1 MRRGIVLLSLLAS
14 AQGYNGGGAGP
25 CEGKRLDGPAKDVLR
40 GAHLT
45 VLELEWAPFA
55 YKDATASHGWSG
67 FDIDLFSEVANI
79 LGFTFEVTE
88 TSKLTDETYTQ
99 FLVRTV
105 DTTLTPTLTPEPEPE
120 PCPAP
125 APNQVDTADLWL
137 SYWLRNAERMDG
149 SSMLSGHVDASGVL
163 VAPPPKHNNM
173 VKVAWLAAAHAA
185 THSSRGRPTC
195 SGPRSVPKC
204 RALAAWVPK
213 SQRPLRR
220 FWCLPNVAHLAAFGH
235 PGTSQRASRITCSR
249 SSPRSTSRCGRASSP

>member
-105 DTTLTPTLTPEPEPE
+105 DTTLTPTLTREPEPE
-120 PCPAP
+120 SLPLPLTRWTQLTCGSHTGYATRSAWMARRCSPATWTRRVCLSRLRRSTTTWSKWP
-125 APNQVDTADLWL
+125 GSQQPTRPPTAPEAD
-137 SYWLRNAERMDG
+137 
-149 SSMLSGHVDASGVL
+149 
-163 VAPPPKHNNM
+163 P
-173 VKVAWLAAAHAA
+173 LAQ
-185 THSSRGRPTC
+185 G
-195 SGPRSVPKC
+195 
-204 RALAAWVPK
+204 RALGPNVEP
-213 SQRPLRR
+213 SPRGCQREPLRR

-249 SSPRSTSRCGRASSP
+249 SSPRSTSRCGRASWP

>member
-105 DTTLTPTLTPEPEPE
+105 DTTLTPTQTPEPEPD
-120 PCPAP
+120 PAP

-173 VKVAWLAAAHAA
+173 VKVAWPQQPTRPPTAPEADSLAQ
-185 THSSRGRPTC
+185 G
-195 SGPRSVPKC
+195 
-204 RALAAWVPK
+204 RALGPNVEP
-213 SQRPLRR
+213 SPRGCQREPLRR

-249 SSPRSTSRCGRASSP
+249 SSPRSTSRCGRASWP